1 MSRLTRMM
9 AASQAVSLAAME
21 EASRRGRRT
30 ADIDDMLLALS
41 IDSGVAGQVLRS
53 IGITIDRARA
63 AVSLQHAQQLS
74 HVGISAA
81 SDDGRITF
89 HETAAAFEWSKRAL
103 ELLTRSTQ
111 KGKNGDAA
119 AMLRELLDE
128 PSGLIAEI
136 LAHLG
141 TSTDAVRSRLDD
153 AERIPSHNANAI
165 DPARRRAASDAF
177 VSAPPSEAWALLSD
191 PRRVPEWDPGIA
203 SITVPE
209 YNGAATGM
217 AWEARSVTERRHDG
231 KPIRMK
237 PEAVRQQVE
246 LTHLEPDHA
255 IAWRF
260 TYPDAPHSNARHVR
274 IDLAPAAGGTQ
285 LRLTLQR
292 ERRPG
297 TKRRRIRGFILRPA
311 HRFIVWLQLT
321 QLTAEISRVYR

>member
-1 MSRLTRMM
+1 MSV
-9 AASQAVSLAAME
+9 APP
-21 EASRRGRRT
+21 
-30 ADIDDMLLALS
+30 
-41 IDSGVAGQVLRS
+41 GVALTGNTGGPES
-53 IGITIDRARA
+53 EYRA
-63 AVSLQHAQQLS
+63 ARNRNNQ
-74 HVGISAA
+74 
-81 SDDGRITF
+81 
-89 HETAAAFEWSKRAL
+89 W
-103 ELLTRSTQ
+103 
-111 KGKNGDAA
+111 
-119 AMLRELLDE
+119 
-128 PSGLIAEI
+128 
-136 LAHLG
+136 
-141 TSTDAVRSRLDD
+141 RSRLQ
-153 AERIPSHNANAI
+153 ILN
-165 DPARRRAASDAF
+165 
-177 VSAPPSEAWALLSD
+177 

-285 LRLTLQR
+285 LRLTLQW